1 MDEKKPA
8 DGIVLT
14 PKQARNRRLRNI
26 AIGLS
31 VGLLAAFFYA
41 ITIVKL
47 GPGIL
52 RPEPW
57 SRGAIAMGVTDRR
70 IQQAA
75 RNRLVAA
82 CAVIAAVA
90 MVGAAYAAVPLYF

>member
-14 PKQARNRRLRNI
+14 PRQLRNRRLRNL

-31 VGLLAAFFYA
+31 VGLLAALFYA

-47 GPGIL
+47 GPGVL
-52 RPEPW
+52 QPEP
-57 SRGAIAMGVTDRR
+57 
-70 IQQAA
+70 
-75 RNRLVAA
+75 
-82 CAVIAAVA
+82 
-90 MVGAAYAAVPLYF
+90 